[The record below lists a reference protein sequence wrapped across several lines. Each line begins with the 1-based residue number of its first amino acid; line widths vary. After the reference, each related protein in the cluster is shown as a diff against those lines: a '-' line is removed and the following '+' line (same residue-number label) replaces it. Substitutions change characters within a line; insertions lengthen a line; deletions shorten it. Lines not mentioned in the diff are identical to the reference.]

1 MKTQKLLCS
10 LFAFFLL
17 FMAYGINAQDNKTID
32 IRSQD
37 TKHMYPP
44 SYDIIYTTGDSCL
57 GAGHEQHD
65 GNTHANGYGILSDS
79 AKIVQKMRP
88 AAYPWQYTK
97 ICVGF
102 TSVSGAP
109 ASFNYNIIMYDS
121 TGTGP
126 GTNLLYFSPTQTITT
141 PPAYPLYQ
149 WYSSTVTLP
158 VITSGAVYIGVQ
170 YDDNPNILV
179 YVAADENAGTTL
191 WPGYYST
198 ALAPPPVWTTLQTA
212 FASYKALGLRAE
224 GHVLSTGPN
233 QPHQWCSNFPAV
245 PGSGPLWGH
254 ATATYGDTIYVAG
267 GAVDING
274 NATNTLYKYSIGGNN
289 WTTGATLPGPKI
301 SGSLVACNGKLYYIG
316 GSNVSVA
323 GTPDAAQYVYNP
335 ATGQWSTIANI
346 PTPTSGNVAVQVGDA
361 NIYCLMGGWS
371 TYTTTI
377 QVYNIAGNSWST
389 ATAFSGGPGRRS
401 FAAGILGRT
410 IFVACGY
417 NGTYLN
423 STVKGVVDPS
433 NPALITWTPITNILW
448 TASRAGGIAI
458 AGRFYVCPGDTGT
471 GTATNRIGIYDTTAG
486 TWSYVAGDPFIAS
499 NYWGSMA
506 AQMTICNGVQGV
518 KVFKAAGLLTGSETT
533 RPLVAFADTCLNNCG
548 IVGIT
553 GHNVEIPNTYTLFQN
568 YPNPFNPT
576 TDIKFSIPKSGVVKI
591 VVFDILGR
599 EVRTLVNE
607 FRQTGE
613 YNISFDASNLAS
625 GVYFYRLEANDFTQT
640 KKMLL
645 IK

>member
-170 YDDNPNILV
+170 YDDNPNVLV
-179 YVAADENAGTTL
+179 YVSADENAGTTL

-212 FASYKALGLRAE
+212 FASYKALGVRAE
-224 GHVLSTGPN
+224 GHVISSNVRNFALNVPNPGVNTNYVQIPYAASMAGISNVTIECWVKFASLTAELTAYNKGGASFDYQLGFLPTTGSPFFRAQGVIIQATSITLNTGTWYHVAVTADGNNVNFYVNGGAQTFNTTLSSPLGTSTNEMRIGRGNSDPYAGDIEELRVWN
-233 QPHQWCSNFPAV
+233 VIRTRAQVDSNKCFKYPSQFSSTAGLKGLWHLDSTYV
-245 PGSGPLWGH
+245 DSINGWNGTLQGSLSF
-254 ATATYGDTIYVAG
+254 DTISFPIP
-267 GAVDING
+267 GANCNLLSVQSVSN
-274 NATNTLYKYSIGGNN
+274 LVPKMYS
-289 WTTGATLPGPKI
+289 L
-301 SGSLVACNGKLYYIG
+301 
-316 GSNVSVA
+316 
-323 GTPDAAQYVYNP
+323 
-335 ATGQWSTIANI
+335 
-346 PTPTSGNVAVQVGDA
+346 
-361 NIYCLMGGWS
+361 
-371 TYTTTI
+371 
-377 QVYNIAGNSWST
+377 
-389 ATAFSGGPGRRS
+389 
-401 FAAGILGRT
+401 
-410 IFVACGY
+410 
-417 NGTYLN
+417 
-423 STVKGVVDPS
+423 
-433 NPALITWTPITNILW
+433 
-448 TASRAGGIAI
+448 
-458 AGRFYVCPGDTGT
+458 
-471 GTATNRIGIYDTTAG
+471 
-486 TWSYVAGDPFIAS
+486 
-499 NYWGSMA
+499 
-506 AQMTICNGVQGV
+506 
-518 KVFKAAGLLTGSETT
+518 E
-533 RPLVAFADTCLNNCG
+533 
-548 IVGIT
+548 
-553 GHNVEIPNTYTLFQN
+553 QN

-576 TDIKFSIPKSGVVKI
+576 TVIKFSITKGEFVEMKLY
-591 VVFDILGR
+591 DILGN
-599 EVRTLVNE
+599 EVKTLVKSP
-607 FRQTGE
+607 FQAGTYSVG
-613 YNISFDASNLAS
+613 FDASNLAS
-625 GVYFYRLEANDFTQT
+625 GVYFYKIVAGDFTQT